1 MPNDYL
7 DSMRRFLTYRPK
19 LDAWQQEEADEHAQK
34 KAYYQAHPLSPKD
47 DFRIK
52 QKINRILEATTVMDE
67 EAEEAAHATELTV
80 GMAVPMA
87 LEVPAD
93 ILSIGGSV
101 LLTGLVVSKA
111 QHKVMEFA
119 NGASLALAGIL
130 LPLLTMEGLA
140 AVWEAQQQMR
150 ASRIARRHAR
160 EEELANPNRYAIFTP
175 QQLKVAE
182 KLAPRIPNHLIIEED
197 KKKKAPNQGL
207 LGNLRQLRTLLKDP
221 QKNERNAF
229 FDQVSKRLKQNPQ
242 SFKPSTEKD
251 LEEDQALIS
260 GISTQINERSER
272 YVENIENATET
283 LADLVKLAAV
293 YPTFLMGSKAHAWMH
308 KALKGQKHTP
318 FTTIL
323 EHSAG
328 LLTGLVALIV
338 FELPVTLIRLTL
350 ERKGAQIARWKA
362 REALEDDPTSVL
374 PLSPKAKASVEHVT
388 SQDIRDKSLPQTL
401 WDAVTLPFSFLKDY
415 QAYQKWATTEGLEE
429 EKRRL
434 ILDKTRL
441 SPQQLQDAK
450 RLQARTHQAFS
461 LTDEYAAQDSEMMA
475 ANTEMMLSLVSQG
488 ELLLPGLLATGIVA
502 GRYLPLPKNKW
513 LETQAKQYKIPIE
526 TSPKKWEPLLQNWRL
541 DVLNA
546 QCEVHQKQFMAW
558 SEKKLDALT
567 HFFEKTPLL
576 QFLGQDLKQAKQAGV
591 SISSKDLKVLDKV
604 GEALK
609 EKHLRK
615 YVLGGFVTM
624 AGVLTLPF
632 LVLNSVFT
640 RLKKEAAEVG
650 LIRANEAMKN
660 PNFFRGEDEEEKD
673 RPYNI

>member
-1 MPNDYL
+1 MANDYL
-7 DSMRRFLTYRPK
+7 DSMCRFLKYRPQ
-19 LDAWQQEEADEHAQK
+19 LDAWQQQEADEHAQK
-34 KAYYQAHPLSPKD
+34 KAYYQQHPLSPQD

-101 LLTGLVVSKA
+101 LLAGLVVSKA

-119 NGASLALAGIL
+119 NGASLALVGIL
-130 LPLLTMEGLA
+130 MPLLTMEGLA

-175 QQLKVAE
+175 QQLKSADAE
-182 KLAPRIPNHLIIEED
+182 AQKIPNHVVEEED
-197 KKKKAPNQGL
+197 LKKKAPSKGF
-207 LGNLRQLRTLLKDP
+207 LGNLRQLKTLLKDP
-221 QKNERNAF
+221 NKHEREAF
-229 FDQVSKRLKQNPQ
+229 FQEVSQRLKKNPQ
-242 SFKPSTEKD
+242 SLTPSSEVD
-251 LEEDQALIS
+251 LEEDQALIA

-308 KALKGQKHTP
+308 KALKGQKHNA
-318 FTTIL
+318 FTTVL

-328 LLTGLVALIV
+328 LLTGLAALIV

-350 ERKGAQIARWKA
+350 ERKGAEIARWKA
-362 REALEDDPTSVL
+362 REDLEDDPSSVL
-374 PLSPKAKASVEHVT
+374 PLSPQAKASVAHVND
-388 SQDIRDKSLPQTL
+388 QEVKGKSLGQTL
-401 WDAVTLPFSFLKDY
+401 WDAVTLPFTFVKDY
-415 QAYQKWATTEGLEE
+415 HAYQKWTKGEGLEE

-434 ILDKTRL
+434 ILDKTPL
-441 SPQQLQDAK
+441 SPQQLEDAK
-450 RLQARTHQAFS
+450 RLQARTHEAFS

-488 ELLLPGLLATGIVA
+488 ELLLPGVLATGLVA

-513 LETQAKQYKIPIE
+513 LEQKAKHYKIPIQD
-526 TSPKKWEPLLQNWRL
+526 TKKKWEPLLQNWRL

-546 QCEVHQKQFMAW
+546 QCEARQKQLSAW
-558 SEKKLDALT
+558 GEKKMDALT
-567 HFFEKTPLL
+567 
-576 QFLGQDLKQAKQAGV
+576 QFLESKRFLGFLGRDLKEAKTAGK
-591 SISSKDLKVLDKV
+591 SILAKDLELLDKV
-604 GEALK
+604 GEALNHK
-609 EKHLRK
+609 ILRK
-615 YVLGGFVTM
+615 YVLGSFVVG
-624 AGVLTLPF
+624 AGILTLPF
-632 LVLNSVFT
+632 LLLNSVFT

-650 LIRANEAMKN
+650 LMRANEAMKH
-660 PNFFRGEDEEEKD
+660 PNFFRIDEEKSKD
-673 RPYNI
+673 RL